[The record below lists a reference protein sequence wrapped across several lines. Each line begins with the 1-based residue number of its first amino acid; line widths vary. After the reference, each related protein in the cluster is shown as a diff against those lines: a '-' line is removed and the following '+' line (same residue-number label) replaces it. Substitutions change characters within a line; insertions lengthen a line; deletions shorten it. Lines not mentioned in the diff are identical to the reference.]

1 MTNPLEPYDLIAY
14 IEELKE
20 RLKELAQEN
29 AELRVERDIAR
40 ARVAALLPK
49 ATPEQE
55 AEFLKL
61 IEAAKAGE
69 ATDLQ
74 SIIVELER
82 NPDGK

>member
-14 IEELKE
+14 IDELKQ
-20 RLKELAQEN
+20 RLNALAQEN
-29 AELRVERDIAR
+29 AALRVERDIAC

-69 ATDLQ
+69 ATDFQ

-82 NPDGK
+82 DADRK